1 MDFSSCPLLPL
12 YTREALYRLS
22 AVDRGLAEPAPPP
35 PGSAAKPAEAGGS
48 KDTTAPSPWAQGSV
62 LAPWPPSETHHCS
75 PGPGHLST
83 SFFSILTSC
92 LSPCHGLSCPVESEM
107 LWLPPDTLSSL
118 GAFLLRDRPR
128 PHTRP
133 HLFSHHHVLS
143 AFPKQKEQ
151 IIKT

>member
-22 AVDRGLAEPAPPP
+22 AVDWGLAEPRTHAPQEVQRSPLRLQGLRTPPPPP
-35 PGSAAKPAEAGGS
+35 PGLKAQFWPRGLHQKL
-48 KDTTAPSPWAQGSV
+48 TTAPLDLV
-62 LAPWPPSETHHCS
+62 T
-75 PGPGHLST
+75 
-83 SFFSILTSC
+83 ILLHSAVFWLPAC
-92 LSPCHGLSCPVESEM
+92 LPATLSCPVESEM

-118 GAFLLRDRPR
+118 GAFLAGDRPR
-128 PHTRP
+128 PQHTGAF
-133 HLFSHHHVLS
+133 FSHHHVLS

>member
-35 PGSAAKPAEAGGS
+35 EVQRSPLRLEGPRTPPPPPPGLKAQFWPRGLHQRL
-48 KDTTAPSPWAQGSV
+48 TTAPLDLVTFLLHSAVFWLPA
-62 LAPWPPSETHHCS
+62 
-75 PGPGHLST
+75 
-83 SFFSILTSC
+83 C
-92 LSPCHGLSCPVESEM
+92 LPVTLSCPVESEM